1 MEEAKVKMP
10 EVEEVV
16 EFTSMISA
24 KYLSLPNVWGAMDG
38 LKVMLEAAGDDRMQN
53 MFYNGWKCDHYISN
67 LFLFSPNGKI
77 CACFFNAPGT
87 VHDSMMANMSGIYE
101 KIDQVY
107 VQTGAKVVMD
117 SAFGKLERS
126 SMVKSF
132 ATNLDKNGNPRQL
145 NSVNRDTMSV
155 WQLSE
160 WGMRGLQGLF
170 PRLKERIPWEE

>member
-1 MEEAKVKMP
+1 
-10 EVEEVV
+10 
-16 EFTSMISA
+16 
-24 KYLSLPNVWGAMDG
+24 
-38 LKVMLEAAGDDRMQN
+38 
-53 MFYNGWKCDHYISN
+53 
-67 LFLFSPNGKI
+67 
-77 CACFFNAPGT
+77 
-87 VHDSMMANMSGIYE
+87 MMANMSGIYE